1 MSNFSFGKNREMSI
15 WVEKYRPKVLDDY
28 VGNDHIKKKVSRYI
42 EQNDIPHLLFHS
54 LKPGTGK
61 TTLAKIIVG
70 NIDCDHMY
78 INASDENSVDTMRS
92 KIKHYASSVALNNL
106 KVIILDEADYL
117 TPNSQAALRN
127 IMETFADS
135 TRFILTCNYVDKIIE
150 PVLSRTQS
158 FKVIPPKKSVVAKQL
173 VNILADEEIEFQR
186 DQIALIV
193 NQYYPDIR
201 KIFNNAQQNTVDG
214 VLHVHEDE
222 MVESSFEM
230 KLLDLLK
237 DDSIGANKLFT
248 EIRKLTAE
256 SAISSYN
263 DVYRFLYDEVDTYAE
278 GNVAQVFLHLAQA
291 QYEDSLTVDGEI
303 TFAACIINI
312 IETIR

>member
-1 MSNFSFGKNREMSI
+1 MSNFFGKSREMSL
-15 WVEKYRPKVLDDY
+15 WVERYRPKVLDDY
-28 VGNDHIKKKVSRYI
+28 VGNDHIKQKVERYI

-70 NIDCDHMY
+70 NIDCDYMY

-173 VNILADEEIEFQR
+173 VNILNNEGVEFEK

-201 KIFNNAQQNTVDG
+201 KVFNNAQQNTVDG
-214 VLHVHEDE
+214 VLKVNEKE
-222 MVESSFEM
+222 MVESSFEL
-230 KLLDLLK
+230 KLLNLLSDSSK
-237 DDSIGANKLFT
+237 PADDLFT

-256 SAISSYN
+256 SAVSSYN
-263 DVYRFLYDEVDTYAE
+263 DVYRFLYDEVDQYAE
-278 GNVAQVFLHLAQA
+278 GSVAEVMLHIAQA
-291 QYEDSLTVDGEI
+291 QYEDALTVDGEI
-303 TFAACIINI
+303 TFAACMINI
-312 IETIR
+312 INTIR

>member
-1 MSNFSFGKNREMSI
+1 MSNFFGKSREMSL

-28 VGNDHIKKKVSRYI
+28 VGNEHIKQKVERYI

-61 TTLAKIIVG
+61 TTLAKIIVN
-70 NIDCDHMY
+70 NIECDHMY

-173 VNILADEEIEFQR
+173 VNILNNEGVEFGK

-201 KIFNNAQQNTVDG
+201 KVFNNAQQNTVDG
-214 VLHVHEDE
+214 VLKVNEKE
-222 MVESSFEM
+222 MVESSFEL
-230 KLLDLLK
+230 KLLNLLSDSSK
-237 DDSIGANKLFT
+237 PADDLFT

-256 SAISSYN
+256 SAVSSYN
-263 DVYRFLYDEVDTYAE
+263 DVYRFLYDEVDQYAE
-278 GNVAQVFLHLAQA
+278 GSVAEVMLHIAQA
-291 QYEDSLTVDGEI
+291 QYEDALTVDGEI
-303 TFAACIINI
+303 TFAACMINI
-312 IETIR
+312 INTIR